1 MYLSKEIS
9 KPGRWGWEVCLVRKV
24 AVVTLFLFLCC
35 VFSGCSSQSDLPAPL
50 PAPAE
55 SSEPAVPTLQLEEYQ
70 LYERDA
76 QQLDVSPL
84 HFTEVLGVRKR
95 YENALPAVIG
105 FQYPY
110 VFYERMAAVVEGAT
124 EEDPAMVIGR
134 Y

>member
-1 MYLSKEIS
+1 M
-9 KPGRWGWEVCLVRKV
+9 RKV
-24 AVVTLFLFLCC
+24 AVVTIFLFLCC
-35 VFSGCSSQSDLPAPL
+35 VFSGCSSQSDLPASL

-55 SSEPAVPTLQLEEYQ
+55 SSEPADSSRGSEPAVPTLQLEEYQ
-70 LYERDA
+70 LHERAA

-84 HFTEVLGVRKR
+84 HFTEVLDVRKR

>member
-1 MYLSKEIS
+1 M
-9 KPGRWGWEVCLVRKV
+9 RKV

-35 VFSGCSSQSDLPAPL
+35 VLSGCSSQSDLPAAL

-55 SSEPAVPTLQLEEYQ
+55 SSEPAIPMLQLEEYQ
-70 LYERDA
+70 LYEGDA
-76 QQLDVSPL
+76 QQLDVFPL